1 VKVSEGRSVNLL
13 SRSSGEYKISEVGFH
28 KRKTGRDK
36 ATSSDKAYRC
46 SSREMHIFGSVA
58 SGSSSVV
65 HRAVFIP
72 AHRIMA
78 LKKINVFEKEKR
90 EQILNEL
97 GTLSEACCYP
107 GLVEFHGAFY
117 KPNSGAIY
125 FALEYMD
132 GGSLADIIRV
142 KKFILEPVLAHMLVK
157 VLSVWNFF
165 FQMLIYILLMPSL
178 WTNKFFKCLLFCLY
192 FRPCA
197 TCMK

>member
-78 LKKINVFEKEKR
+78 LKKINVFEKVRFCTYVLES
-90 EQILNEL
+90 LLHANV
-97 GTLSEACCYP
+97 A
-107 GLVEFHGAFY
+107 
-117 KPNSGAIY
+117 
-125 FALEYMD
+125 EYMD
-132 GGSLADIIRV
+132 YCWSSRFWRKNTHYKCFSTGHTG
-142 KKFILEPVLAHMLVK
+142 E
-157 VLSVWNFF
+157 
-165 FQMLIYILLMPSL
+165 LIQE
-178 WTNKFFKCLLFCLY
+178 F
-192 FRPCA
+192 
-197 TCMK
+197 